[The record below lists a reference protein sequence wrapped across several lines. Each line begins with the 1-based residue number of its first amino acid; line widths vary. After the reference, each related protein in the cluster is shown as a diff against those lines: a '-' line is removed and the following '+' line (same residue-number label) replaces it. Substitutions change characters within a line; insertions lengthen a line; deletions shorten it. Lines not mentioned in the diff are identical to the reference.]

1 MMKQRIRVAMLGLA
15 ALWFVSAA
23 NAQVTITSV
32 KVTVGNANKTA
43 VYCDTVLVAS
53 CGANAVSV
61 WDLAG
66 GVSLTPGQTLVLTQ
80 TGFIPNTILGNFDTS
95 DRATLPL
102 NVNDP
107 GTRPCGLVSVGVT
120 EVCTVTI
127 TINGTQVYSNSTG
140 DPLDFFNADF
150 VDNGSTGTNEGHQ
163 WVLPPA
169 VDQTA
174 YTISLGY
181 ADNEHSCSG
190 AATCFPSPFTDA
202 THFIGGGVKDICTS
216 SPNCYD
222 GGAMLITAK
231 TVPVTAIGRMTG
243 GGSVFT
249 ADGTRVTHGFEIH
262 CDVTDVPNTLE
273 INWAPANNFHMD
285 VLDTAVC
292 TQTPAIQ
299 APPDAPFDTFKG
311 TGTGKLNGVPGATIE
326 FTFVDGG
333 EPGTK
338 DTAAYLIKDSHGTV
352 LSVGTTFLTKGN
364 QQAHN

>member
-1 MMKQRIRVAMLGLA
+1 MLGLA
-15 ALWFVSAA
+15 ALWFVSAAA

-43 VYCDTVLVAS
+43 VYCDTVLVSS

-61 WDLAG
+61 WNLG
-66 GVSLTPGQTLVLTQ
+66 GGISLTPGQTLVLTQ
-80 TGFIPNTILGNFDTS
+80 TGFIPGTFLGNFDTS
-95 DRATLPL
+95 DRVTAA
-102 NVNDP
+102 
-107 GTRPCGLVSVGVT
+107 GIRPCGQVSATVT
-120 EVCTVTI
+120 ETCTVTVE
-127 TINGTQVYSNSTG
+127 INGQTVYTTSGG
-140 DPLDFFNADF
+140 DPLNFFNADF
-150 VDNGSTGTNEGHQ
+150 QDNGSNGTNEAHQ
-163 WVLPPA
+163 WVLA
-169 VDQTA
+169 ADKTS
-174 YTISLGY
+174 YSLSLGY
-181 ADNEHSCSG
+181 ADNEHGVCPTAG
-190 AATCFPSPFTDA
+190 CFPSPFTGA
-202 THFIGGGVKDICTS
+202 THFIGHGVVDICTS
-216 SPNCYD
+216 SPNCFD
-222 GGAMLITAK
+222 GGALLITAK

-285 VLDTAVC
+285 VLDSATC
-292 TQTPAIQ
+292 LQTPAIQ
-299 APPDAPFDTFKG
+299 APPDAPFDTFIG